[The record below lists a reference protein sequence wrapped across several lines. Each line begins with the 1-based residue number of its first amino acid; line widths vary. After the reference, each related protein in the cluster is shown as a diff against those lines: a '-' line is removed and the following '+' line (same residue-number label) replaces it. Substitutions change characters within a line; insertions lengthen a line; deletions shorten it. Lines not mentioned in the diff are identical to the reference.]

1 MLSKVNF
8 SLVIHAHQPVGNFN
22 HVIEE
27 AYQKSYHPLAEA
39 LLLHPKIHLSLHIS
53 GILLEWLEAH
63 HPEFFKL
70 LSQLVERGQVELVGG
85 GYYEPILL
93 SIPDADKIAQIH
105 KLSDYLHKHFGTRP
119 RGAWV
124 AERVWEP
131 GLTRSLAEADVEY
144 VILDDTH
151 FLATGMEPADL
162 RGSFITEEG
171 GLPLQLVP
179 SLKTLRYTIPFSEP
193 EETLRI
199 LREGHNATDAREPL
213 FAMGDDWEKFG
224 VWPGTFEHCY
234 TNKWLERFLYAIEEA
249 SDWLET
255 TTLSGFL
262 SKHPPLGRIYLPSAS
277 YEEMMEWALPV
288 PAAREFKASMEE
300 IARMSSGARI
310 RRFMRGGIW
319 RNFFTKYPESNQI
332 HKLMLEV
339 SRRWHAASTAVKRGT
354 HAARLL
360 NEAQSHLLAG
370 QCNDAYWHGVFG
382 GLYAPHLR
390 SAVLSNLIQAE
401 VLLDKLEGASEKPSL
416 RIQTKDFDVDGK
428 SEILIDHPSF
438 AMVLR
443 PADGGTVSSL
453 RYKPAGVEL
462 INSLM
467 RREEAYHD
475 LVLRQVGAEKQAPR
489 EGPASIHDHV
499 LSKEANLSALLR
511 YDRYARHAFRTYI
524 FPADR
529 QCEDFDY
536 LRLQENRDLA
546 GGAWAMAAKDHHAGI
561 FTLER
566 EALIRLN
573 GEDAHL
579 HATKSLQARMAG
591 GALKLD
597 CRTKLSPQDPISAPL
612 GLGVELVFNL
622 LAPDAPD
629 RYFLANDIRRPL
641 EFRGEIIA
649 SRLVMVDEWQQVK
662 ISIDANP
669 QPRWWIVPVET
680 ISQSE
685 SGFERVY
692 QGSAIL
698 VLWKIEPESGRSIT
712 CDLGLT
718 IERTD
723 TK

>member
-1 MLSKVNF
+1 M
-8 SLVIHAHQPVGNFN
+8 GNFD

-27 AYQKSYHPLAEA
+27 AYQKSYRPFAEA
-39 LLLHPKIHLSLHIS
+39 LLLHPKISLSLHAS
-53 GILLEWLEAH
+53 GVLLEWLEGH
-63 HPEFFKL
+63 HPEFFIL
-70 LSQLVERGQVELVGG
+70 LRQLVDRGQAELVGG

-93 SIPDADKIAQIH
+93 SIPDEDKIAQIH
-105 KLSDYLHKHFGTRP
+105 KLSDYLHKYFRTRA

-151 FLATGMEPADL
+151 FLATGMEPAEL

-171 GLPLQLVP
+171 GLPLQLIP
-179 SLKTLRYTIPFSEP
+179 SLKSLRYTIPFHEP

-199 LREGHNATDAREPL
+199 LRDGYNATDATEPL

-234 TNKWLERFLYAIEEA
+234 TNKWLERFLSAIEGA
-249 SDWLET
+249 GDWLET
-255 TTLSGFL
+255 TTLSNYL
-262 SKHPPLGRIYLPSAS
+262 HKHPPLGRIYLPSAS

-288 PAAREFKASMEE
+288 PAAREFKSAMEH
-300 IARMSSGARI
+300 IAGMSSGARI

-339 SRRWHAASTAVKRGT
+339 SRRWHAAGTAVKRGT
-354 HAARLL
+354 HSARLL
-360 NEAQSHLLAG
+360 HDAQSHLLAA

-390 SAVLSNLIQAE
+390 SALLRNLIQAE
-401 VLLDKLEGASEKPSL
+401 VLLDKLEGASEKSPL

-428 SEILIDHPSF
+428 AEVLIDHPSF

-443 PADGGTVSSL
+443 PADGGTISSL
-453 RYKPAGVEL
+453 RAKPAGVEV

-475 LVLRQVGAEKQAPR
+475 QVLRQVDARKHAPR

-524 FPADR
+524 FHADKR
-529 QCEDFDY
+529 CEDFDY
-536 LRLQENRDLA
+536 LRLQENTDLA
-546 GGAWAMAAKDHHAGI
+546 GGEWTLAAKDHGAGI
-561 FTLER
+561 FVLER
-566 EALIRLN
+566 EAFVRLN

-579 HATKSLQARMAG
+579 RAVKSLQARMAR
-591 GALKLD
+591 GALKLNLHS
-597 CRTKLSPQDPISAPL
+597 KLLTDRPIPAPL
-612 GLGVELVFNL
+612 ALGVELVFNL

-629 RYFLANDIRRPL
+629 RYFLANDIRQPL
-641 EFRGEIIA
+641 EFRGEILA
-649 SRLVMVDEWQQVK
+649 PHLVMVDEWQRVK
-662 ISIDANP
+662 ISIEGSP
-669 QPRWWIVPVET
+669 QPRWWIHFS
-680 ISQSE
+680 I
-685 SGFERVY
+685 RVR
-692 QGSAIL
+692 L
-698 VLWKIEPESGRSIT
+698 
-712 CDLGLT
+712 
-718 IERTD
+718 
-723 TK
+723 

>member
-1 MLSKVNF
+1 MLNKVNF
-8 SLVIHAHQPVGNFN
+8 ALVIHAHQPVGNFD

-27 AYQKSYHPLAEA
+27 AYQKSYRPFAEA
-39 LLLHPKIHLSLHIS
+39 LLLHPQISLSLHAS
-53 GILLEWLEAH
+53 GILLQWLEAH
-63 HPEFFKL
+63 HREFFSL
-70 LSQLVERGQVELVGG
+70 LGQLVERGQVEFVGG

-105 KLSDYLHKHFGTRP
+105 KLADYLHKHFGTKP

-131 GLTRSLAEADVEY
+131 GLTRSLAEADVEH

-151 FLATGMEPADL
+151 FLATGMEPAEL

-179 SLKTLRYTIPFSEP
+179 SLKSLRYTIPFSEP

-199 LREGHNATDAREPL
+199 LRVGYNATDTNPPL

-234 TNKWLERFLYAIEEA
+234 TNKWLERFLQAIEAA

-255 TTLSGFL
+255 TTLSNYL
-262 SKHPPLGRIYLPSAS
+262 HKHPPLGRIYLPSAS

-300 IARMSSGARI
+300 LARMHSGARI

-332 HKLMLEV
+332 HKIMLEV
-339 SRRWHAASTAVKRGT
+339 SRRWHAVATGVKHGT
-354 HAARLL
+354 NAAHLL
-360 NEAQSHLLAG
+360 NDAQSHLLAG

-390 SAVLSNLIQAE
+390 SAVLRNLIQAE
-401 VLLDKLEGASEKPSL
+401 VLLDKLEGTSEKTSL

-428 SEILIDHPSF
+428 PEILADHPSF
-438 AMVLR
+438 AMVMR

-475 LVLRQVGAEKQAPR
+475 LVLRQVGAQKQAPL

-524 FPADR
+524 FPAEK

-536 LRLQENRDLA
+536 LRLHESQDLA
-546 GGAWAMAAKDHHAGI
+546 GGAWSLAAKDRSAGI
-561 FTLER
+561 FILER
-566 EALIRLN
+566 QATIRLN
-573 GEDAHL
+573 GEEAHL
-579 HATKSLQARMAG
+579 RVVKSLQARMG
-591 GALKLD
+591 RGALKLD
-597 CRTKLSPQDPISAPL
+597 LDSTLLTERPIPAPL
-612 GLGVELVFNL
+612 AMGVELIFNL

-629 RYFLANDIRRPL
+629 RYFLANDVRRPL
-641 EFRGEIIA
+641 EFRGEITA
-649 SRLVMVDEWQQVK
+649 PQLVMVDEWQHVK
-662 ISIDANP
+662 ISIDAKP

-698 VLWKIEPESGRSIT
+698 AVWNFQPASWQNISCKLEVTVEHTSAK
-712 CDLGLT
+712 
-718 IERTD
+718 
-723 TK
+723 